1 MSDSSPTEA
10 IIVELTASILL
21 CTYGGDDPNQLVSC
35 LESLISQ
42 SRPADEVILDCDGPL
57 PGELEA
63 VVSKY
68 DKTNSVLKTVRCK
81 QNRGLIAALN
91 EGLKH
96 CSCDLALRVDSDD
109 LAHED
114 RIRIQASYLEQHS
127 EIGVVGTSM
136 LEFES
141 VDISM
146 SRLKPAPHTQ
156 LTPRNNCIYL

>member
-1 MSDSSPTEA
+1 ME
-10 IIVELTASILL
+10 
-21 CTYGGDDPNQLVSC
+21 
-35 LESLISQ
+35 
-42 SRPADEVILDCDGPL
+42 DC
-57 PGELEA
+57 
-63 VVSKY
+63 
-68 DKTNSVLKTVRCK
+68 RCK

-114 RIRIQASYLEQHS
+114 RIRVQASYLEQHS
-127 EIGVVGTSM
+127 EIGVMGTSM

-146 SRLKPAPHTQ
+146 SQLKPAPHTQ